1 MKKEY
6 SLFIDT
12 TNNFCYVALYQATH
26 LVKDTKLKVDKN
38 VTNLIV
44 DSINKLLIK
53 AKIAKSALTH
63 MCVNIGPG
71 SFTGD
76 KVGVIV
82 AKAWKLIYPKL
93 CIKTISSLLLQVKK
107 RPAISIIN
115 AKSKKLYLAVYGKNK
130 VDIKPCCIDED
141 KLNKYLSKYKKY
153 QIYRDQVDTMYHNYV
168 AHINDFKEVK
178 SLDDLEPLYL
188 KHPVK

>member
-1 MKKEY
+1 MKNY

-12 TNNFCYVALYQATH
+12 TNNFCYVALYEATV
-26 LVKDTKLKVDKN
+26 LKNSIKLKVNKN
-38 VTNLIV
+38 VTDLIV

-53 AKIAKSALTH
+53 SKVAKSALTH

-82 AKAWKLIYPKL
+82 VKAWKLVYPK
-93 CIKTISSLLLQVKK
+93 IKIKVINSLLLQVKQL
-107 RPAISIIN
+107 PAVSIID
-115 AKSKKLYLAVYGKNK
+115 AKSNKLYLAVYSKK
-130 VDIKPCCIDED
+130 KIEVKPCCIQADD
-141 KLNKYLSKYKKY
+141 LDKYLSKYKNYKVY
-153 QIYRDQVDTMYHNYV
+153 KNQVDSMYANYKI
-168 AHINDFKEVK
+168 HLKDFKEIK
-178 SLDDLEPLYL
+178 SLKELEPLYL

>member
-26 LVKDTKLKVDKN
+26 LVKDTTLKVDKN
-38 VTNLIV
+38 VTDLIV

-82 AKAWKLIYPKL
+82 AKA
-93 CIKTISSLLLQVKK
+93 
-107 RPAISIIN
+107 
-115 AKSKKLYLAVYGKNK
+115 
-130 VDIKPCCIDED
+130 
-141 KLNKYLSKYKKY
+141 
-153 QIYRDQVDTMYHNYV
+153 
-168 AHINDFKEVK
+168 
-178 SLDDLEPLYL
+178 
-188 KHPVK
+188 